1 MERYK
6 PKTFVGQAPVLS
18 TESKEQFESLRAD
31 FTNSI
36 GPQDVIERMFCG
48 EIACLV
54 WEIMRWRRVRDA
66 MLNSAMQNALH
77 DILVEDLSELEGGDE
92 TIDYLAKW
100 LTSEETR
107 NEILEML
114 KKYGLDQ
121 SSIEAEA
128 FRQSSSDVMRLE
140 QILASATT
148 RRERALYMIRDY
160 RDSLADRLRRKAD
173 EVLENGKVLRLQN
186 NK

>member
-36 GPQDVIERMFCG
+36 RPQDVIERMFCG

-92 TIDYLAKW
+92 TIDLP
-100 LTSEETR
+100 SEMAHQRR
-107 NEILEML
+107 NQKPNL
-114 KKYGLDQ
+114 G
-121 SSIEAEA
+121 
-128 FRQSSSDVMRLE
+128 DVE
-140 QILASATT
+140 K
-148 RRERALYMIRDY
+148 IRTGPICY
-160 RDSLADRLRRKAD
+160 
-173 EVLENGKVLRLQN
+173 
-186 NK
+186 